1 MLKGKSCA
9 NSMAEDLEFA
19 SIASLSEM
27 VFMTELPAAITGPSA
42 WFGPDMAARTDWIE
56 PLSQAD
62 ISEIEVASQ
71 RLAQREID
79 WQTLRRED
87 FPLPELQPRLRLIM
101 DEVLEGRGFAL
112 LRGLPVERW
121 GQRLSAIAFLGLGR

>member
-27 VFMTELPAAITGPSA
+27 VFMRELPAAITGPSA
-42 WFGPDMAARTDWIE
+42 WYGPDMAARTDWIE

-71 RLAQREID
+71 RLAQRGVD
-79 WQTLRRED
+79 WQTLRWQD
-87 FPLPELQPRLRLIM
+87 FALPKLQPRLRLIM
-101 DEVLEGRGFAL
+101 HLVLRGRG
-112 LRGLPVERW
+112 
-121 GQRLSAIAFLGLGR
+121 STFLH